1 MKSRR
6 LALTP
11 AGLCRRTVSKI
22 LPVTSPDAIRSAA
35 AATTAASELSTPGA
49 GFLSPVSMTVTARH
63 SVSSWDGAEVFRS
76 IFIGIANLYFYHGD
90 TESRRAQLRFSRA
103 HDGLT
108 GFFVSGAT
116 FLGLALVPELLALG
130 KRDLALHATMFK
142 VKTCGDERVALLL
155 CLADEFLQLL
165 FVDEKLSRAWRRVIV
180 DIAVLVWPDMRVQK
194 PELAVFDQSI
204 GVFQVC
210 QAVADG
216 FHFGPAEDDPRL
228 HLVR

>member
-1 MKSRR
+1 MARTASATPLRSATLVLWEAWSACPPQFSGATKAKLRSPFDFRLRTAVPAIFRNSYAEKFLALPPPIKSRR
-6 LALTP
+6 LALSP

-130 KRDLALHATMFK
+130 KRDLALHAT
-142 VKTCGDERVALLL
+142 
-155 CLADEFLQLL
+155 
-165 FVDEKLSRAWRRVIV
+165 
-180 DIAVLVWPDMRVQK
+180 
-194 PELAVFDQSI
+194 
-204 GVFQVC
+204 
-210 QAVADG
+210 
-216 FHFGPAEDDPRL
+216 
-228 HLVR
+228 